1 MIKKMNDAMPT
12 LSKSHRKIAG
22 FIINHY
28 DKAAFMTAAK
38 IAETVGVSEATVVR
52 FASELNYN
60 GYPSLQ
66 KAMQETIRNK
76 LTSVQRLEISNH
88 KFDSSDILS
97 SILNMDIEK
106 IKVTLKE
113 SSTENFEKVV
123 DVLPQKKAIYIFGA
137 RSSAFLASF
146 LGFYFNLIFDNV
158 KIITASN
165 ESEIFEQMLWLNSDD
180 ILIDISFPRYAK
192 RALTALGCAL
202 SKGAEVVAVT
212 DSLSSPIAK
221 SANYVLI
228 ARSEMASFV
237 DSLVAPLSLLNA
249 LIVASAYKNKVEVF
263 KTFERL
269 EGIWGEYQ
277 VYENDVRSN

>member
-1 MIKKMNDAMPT
+1 MNDAMPT